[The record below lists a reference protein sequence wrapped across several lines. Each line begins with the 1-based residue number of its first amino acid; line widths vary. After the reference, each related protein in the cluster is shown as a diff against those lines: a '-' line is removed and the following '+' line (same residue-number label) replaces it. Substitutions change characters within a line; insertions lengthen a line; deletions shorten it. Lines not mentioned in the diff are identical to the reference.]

1 MLTENEKVLKKDN
14 LNYYLN
20 ELSNEYKK
28 LVGRKMPAELI
39 LIGGAA
45 VIENYGFRDMT
56 TDVDAIFN
64 APSAMK
70 DAINLVRDKYELS
83 DDWMNDD
90 FRKTDSYSSKLIQ
103 YSVFYKTFNQ
113 VLNVR
118 TVTGEYLIAMKLLA
132 FRQYKNDL
140 SDIVGILNEHEK
152 RGDPISFERI
162 EKAVIDLY
170 GSWDRFPEGAKE
182 HITGTIANGNYAE
195 VYEQVR
201 QGEKDTKKALMDFE
215 NKNPGV
221 LKTGNIDEFL
231 KELRRIKQ

>member
-1 MLTENEKVLKKDN
+1 MLIENEKVLKKDN

-20 ELSNEYKK
+20 ELSKEYKK

-103 YSVFYKTFNQ
+103 CSVFYKTFNQ
-113 VLNVR
+113 VLKSIFN
-118 TVTGEYLIAMKLLA
+118 
-132 FRQYKNDL
+132 
-140 SDIVGILNEHEK
+140 
-152 RGDPISFERI
+152 
-162 EKAVIDLY
+162 
-170 GSWDRFPEGAKE
+170 
-182 HITGTIANGNYAE
+182 
-195 VYEQVR
+195 
-201 QGEKDTKKALMDFE
+201 
-215 NKNPGV
+215 NPV
-221 LKTGNIDEFL
+221 W
-231 KELRRIKQ
+231 